1 MSQHIF
7 KVFISYILKHLHI
20 HIFILISRRES
31 AYLDSKIRESSI
43 REKIRNVDEEMRL
56 KRHLS
61 TDSEASAAG
70 GGSMEQSKKYKAASV
85 SEIELSDGEYCVF

>member
-70 GGSMEQSKKYKAASV
+70 GMEQSKKYKTGSV
-85 SEIELSDGEYCVF
+85 SEIELSDGEYFVL